1 MRVVTQAQPGFCGE
15 CICGAVWHPTHPIHN
30 TMQSWHCSCVCAQPK
45 LVPELVGWLAGCL
58 AVLCSCQ
65 RQSLLL
71 GSVVSRYGD
80 LARTKMGAK
89 NTHELWD
96 MKFESV
102 AVPD

>member
-1 MRVVTQAQPGFCGE
+1 
-15 CICGAVWHPTHPIHN
+15 
-30 TMQSWHCSCVCAQPK
+30 MQVLALQLCLRPAWSLS
-45 LVPELVGWLAGCL
+45 WLAGWL
-58 AVLCSCQ
+58 GAWQCSCQ

-71 GSVVSRYGD
+71 GLVVTHYGD

>member
-1 MRVVTQAQPGFCGE
+1 MNAYAVLYGTPPTQYITLCSPGTAVVSAP
-15 CICGAVWHPTHPIHN
+15 
-30 TMQSWHCSCVCAQPK
+30 S

-71 GSVVSRYGD
+71 GSVVSHYGD